1 MLFNSFI
8 LYHNII
14 SYVKCFLIKFILHTE
29 LFMLLYKYKLLF
41 GLVIIMKLNEK
52 IKKIRSENNLSQKE
66 FAKKVGI
73 SISSVQKYEY
83 GDVKPSSEVIYKI
96 LKAFDISENI
106 FLSDTEMSEE
116 EKTFFKMDTELF
128 EAIDESF
135 KENKRNLDLIFDNLD
150 YEIDYSEKAVANML
164 IYNGDLTITYNSA
177 NKDFPVN
184 VKFFEP
190 SHIDYNKFS
199 NFSTDLTLN
208 EFIDFLDLLNI
219 SITNNAYSL
228 LYFKK

>member
-1 MLFNSFI
+1 
-8 LYHNII
+8 
-14 SYVKCFLIKFILHTE
+14 
-29 LFMLLYKYKLLF
+29 
-41 GLVIIMKLNEK
+41 MKLNEK

-96 LKAFDISENI
+96 LKTFDISENI

-116 EKTFFKMDTELF
+116 EKIFFKMDTEVF

-135 KENKRNLDLIFDNLD
+135 KENKRNLELIFDNLD
-150 YEIDYSEKAVANML
+150 YEIDYSQKAVANML
-164 IYNGDLTITYNSA
+164 IYNGDLTISYNGE
-177 NKDFPVN
+177 NKDAPVN
-184 VKFFEP
+184 IDFFKP

-199 NFSTDLTLN
+199 NFTTDLTLN

>member
-1 MLFNSFI
+1 
-8 LYHNII
+8 
-14 SYVKCFLIKFILHTE
+14 
-29 LFMLLYKYKLLF
+29 
-41 GLVIIMKLNEK
+41 MKLNEK

-96 LKAFDISENI
+96 LKAFNISENI

-150 YEIDYSEKAVANML
+150 YEIDYSQKAVANML
-164 IYNGDLTITYNSA
+164 IYNGDLTITYNST
-177 NKDFPVN
+177 NKALPVN

-190 SHIDYNKFS
+190 SHIGYNKFS
-199 NFSTDLTLN
+199 NFTTDLTLN

-219 SITNNAYSL
+219 SITNNACSL